1 MEVFIQDTSTGK
13 YCKTIV
19 EKKGLFEL
27 ALKHT
32 ADESNEYD
40 PASDW
45 MIKVVVVFVA
55 VVVVVV
61 VVVPQFPKYFRV
73 TTYLVIHILSYISCY
88 TNVRIHPRTISCS
101 LEA

>member
-1 MEVFIQDTSTGK
+1 M
-13 YCKTIV
+13 V

-45 MIKVVVVFVA
+45 MIKVVVV
-55 VVVVVV
+55 VVV
-61 VVVPQFPKYFRV
+61 VVVPEV
-73 TTYLVIHILSYISCY
+73 L
-88 TNVRIHPRTISCS
+88 
-101 LEA
+101 

>member
-27 ALKHT
+27 ALKCA
-32 ADESNEYD
+32 ADESHDYD

-55 VVVVVV
+55 VV